1 MQELMPDGN
10 SFSHTSINVLLVE
23 VGTCAI
29 FPVYVGI
36 STTVI
41 NKLVLV
47 RQPILLHE
55 CFVTSVHVI

>member
-1 MQELMPDGN
+1 METHSPSPKHQ
-10 SFSHTSINVLLVE
+10 SVLLVE

-29 FPVYVGI
+29 FPVYVGT

-55 CFVTSVHVI
+55 YFVISVHII